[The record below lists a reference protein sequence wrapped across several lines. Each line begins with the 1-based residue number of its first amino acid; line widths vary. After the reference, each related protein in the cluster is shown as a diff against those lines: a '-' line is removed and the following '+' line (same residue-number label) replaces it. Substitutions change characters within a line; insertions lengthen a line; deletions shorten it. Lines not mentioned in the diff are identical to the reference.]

1 MDEKDS
7 AENRSALNVRIR
19 FFGAIR
25 AAVGSAE
32 VETES
37 PVGCTVYGLLKILSV
52 NYGDSF
58 REEVFQQPG
67 DEPRDDLIVLING
80 LNTGREQLINA
91 VINDG
96 DVIALM
102 QTFPGGG

>member
-1 MDEKDS
+1 MDEKNS
-7 AENRSALNVRIR
+7 AENTSKLNVRIR

-25 AAVGSAE
+25 AVTGSVEAE
-32 VETES
+32 IEA
-37 PVGCTVYGLLKILSV
+37 PVGCSISNLLKQLSV
-52 NYGDSF
+52 NYGSAFFD
-58 REEVFQQPG
+58 EVFQQPG

-80 LNTGREQLINA
+80 FNTGREQLINA